1 MASEG
6 WDLSQ
11 TLSTTSKERKILHEV
26 QRLTDSGSLPFFS
39 IKGTRAPK
47 SKRTAKVAVAEPDL
61 ESRSLESQ

>member
-26 QRLTDSGSLPFFS
+26 QRLTDSGSPFFLS
-39 IKGTRAPK
+39 DRGHQGPK

>member
-26 QRLTDSGSLPFFS
+26 QRLTDSGSPFFFDR
-39 IKGTRAPK
+39 GHQVPEC
-47 SKRTAKVAVAEPDL
+47 KRTAKVAGAEPDL